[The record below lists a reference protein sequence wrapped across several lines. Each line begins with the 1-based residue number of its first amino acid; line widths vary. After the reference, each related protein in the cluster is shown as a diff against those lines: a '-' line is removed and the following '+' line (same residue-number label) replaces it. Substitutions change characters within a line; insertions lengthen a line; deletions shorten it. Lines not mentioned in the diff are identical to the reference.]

1 MQLQDIYLEIK
12 FLKPNVSHI
21 NTMQELVKEEV
32 ENGNI
37 LLRTEDEMANT
48 IRSYTIVEVDGVM
61 AGFTA
66 LHIHSARLAEV
77 RSLVVSKNFRGLK
90 LGQKLVNACIEEGKE
105 YKLKQILSLTY
116 EQGFFESVGFR
127 KIEKEDIPEHKIWAD
142 CIRCKHFPICDE
154 IAMVYDL

>member
-1 MQLQDIYLEIK
+1 MEVN
-12 FLKPNVSHI
+12 FFKPDVSHI
-21 NTMQELVKEEV
+21 LKMQELVKEEV
-32 ENGNI
+32 DNGTI

-48 IRSYTIVEVDGVM
+48 IRSYTVVEVNKVI

-66 LHIHSARLAEV
+66 LHIHSSRLSEV

-90 LGQKLVNACIEEGKE
+90 LGKRLVEACIDEAKKLG
-105 YKLKQILSLTY
+105 LKQILSLTY
-116 EQGFFESVGFR
+116 EKGFFESLGFYE
-127 KIEKEDIPEHKIWAD
+127 IEKEKIPEHKIWAD

>member
-1 MQLQDIYLEIK
+1 MEVK
-12 FLKPNVSHI
+12 FFKPTVEHI
-21 NTMQELVKEEV
+21 VKMQEVVKEEV
-32 ENGNI
+32 DNGTI

-48 IRSYTIVEVDGVM
+48 IRSYTVVEVDGVI

-66 LHIHSARLAEV
+66 LHIHSARLSEV

-90 LGQKLVNACIEEGKE
+90 FGKKLVEACIEEGR
-105 YKLKQILSLTY
+105 KLGLQQILSLTY
-116 EQGFFESVGFR
+116 QKGFFESLGFYE
-127 KIEKEDIPEHKIWAD
+127 IEKEKIPEHKIWAD

>member
-1 MQLQDIYLEIK
+1 LEIK
-12 FLKPNVSHI
+12 FYKPDVSHI
-21 NTMQELVKEEV
+21 ETMQSLVKEEV
-32 ENGNI
+32 ENGII

-48 IRSYTIVEVDGVM
+48 IRSYTVVEVDSVM

-66 LHIHSARLAEV
+66 LHVHSARLSEV

-90 LGQKLVNACIEEGKE
+90 LGKKLVEACIKE
-105 YKLKQILSLTY
+105 AKSLGLQQILSLTY
-116 EQGFFESVGFR
+116 QKGFFESLGFYE
-127 KIEKEDIPEHKIWAD
+127 IEKEKIPEHKIWAD

>member
-1 MQLQDIYLEIK
+1 MEIK
-12 FLKPNVSHI
+12 FFKPDVTHI
-21 NTMQELVKEEV
+21 KKMQELVQEEV
-32 ENGNI
+32 EIGNI

-48 IRSYTIVEVDGVM
+48 IRSYTVVSIDGEI

-90 LGQKLVNACIEEGKE
+90 LGKKLVEECIKEGRV
-105 YKLKQILSLTY
+105 YQLKQILSLTY
-116 EQGFFESVGFR
+116 AQSFFESVGFR
-127 KIEKEDIPEHKIWAD
+127 VIDKEQIPEHKIWAD

>member
-1 MQLQDIYLEIK
+1 MAINFIKPDVTHIPLMQ
-12 FLKPNVSHI
+12 N
-21 NTMQELVKEEV
+21 LVKEEV
-32 ENGNI
+32 DNGNI

-66 LHIHSARLAEV
+66 LHIHSCRLAEV

-90 LGQKLVNACIEEGKE
+90 LGQKLVKTCIEEGRK
-105 YKLKQILSLTY
+105 YKIEQILSLTY
-116 EQGFFESVGFR
+116 EQGFFESVGLR
-127 KIEKEDIPEHKIWAD
+127 KIEKQDIPEHKIWAD